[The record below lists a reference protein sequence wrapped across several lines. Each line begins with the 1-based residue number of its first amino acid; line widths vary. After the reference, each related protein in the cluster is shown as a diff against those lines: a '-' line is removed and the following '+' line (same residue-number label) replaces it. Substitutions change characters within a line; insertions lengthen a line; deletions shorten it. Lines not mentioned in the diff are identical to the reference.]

1 MFDRTQPNRRT
12 AVEPTQATPY
22 PDRTQLAA
30 MPQAYYSD
38 DMPTAPSE
46 PVYDLDRPPR
56 RRRRE
61 RPQSRQRT
69 GFTPKAIAVGS
80 IAGLS
85 VITLLGL
92 MIVVGAYLYFQVF
105 ELIVPGVHVGDVKLG
120 GMSREEAAAE
130 LTEAWGSGQGVI
142 LSAEGQNWVASPS
155 DFGMM
160 LEPRTTAQ
168 QAFDVGHGGPI
179 FGEILA
185 MYKSLM
191 GGTAV
196 APSVAIDEA
205 AARAGL
211 EQWAQR
217 INKVPVD
224 ASIQIE
230 NGQVTAVPGKQG
242 FNLNVDATL
251 AVISADPAV
260 AIQGGYLPL
269 VLDPVAPRIA
279 DASGAVAEAQALLDA
294 PLEVRAYDAITD
306 QTLNFTAEPAMIA
319 SWLGV
324 QTDGT
329 GPHAVVQP
337 DRLTAWIDQQN
348 AGLIDGS
355 QLDAATSAPEIEAAL
370 REGRAA
376 TLVVKHTPTT
386 YVVEAGD
393 NLTRIA
399 WKVGIPYWR
408 ITDANPDIN
417 ENGLFIGQVLTI
429 PSKDDLLP
437 LPVVANKRIVI
448 SIADQ
453 HLWAYENGAEVYSF
467 VISTGIDRSPTQPG
481 VFQVQEHNK
490 SVYAAQWD
498 LTMPNFM
505 SIYEAWPGFFNGTHG
520 LPTLSSGQILWR
532 EVLGEPASY
541 GCIILDL
548 DDGETLYN
556 WAEDGVVVE
565 IRE

>member
-1 MFDRTQPNRRT
+1 MLDRTQPNRRT
-12 AVEPTQATPY
+12 VPDPTQATPY

-30 MPQAYYSD
+30 MPQAYYPD
-38 DMPTAPSE
+38 DMPTVPAE
-46 PVYDLDRPPR
+46 AVYDRPR
-56 RRRRE
+56 RRRRAQG
-61 RPQSRQRT
+61 RPRG

-85 VITLLGL
+85 VITLLAV
-92 MIVVGAYLYFQVF
+92 MIIFGAYMYFQVF

-120 GMSREEAAAE
+120 GMTREEAAAE
-130 LTEAWGSGQGVI
+130 LTQAWGSGQGVI
-142 LSAEGQNWVASPS
+142 LSAEGQNWVASPA
-155 DFGMM
+155 DFGMT

-168 QAFDVGHGGPI
+168 LAFDVGHGGPI
-179 FGEILA
+179 FGEFSALVE
-185 MYKSLM
+185 STM

-196 APSVAIDEA
+196 APSVGFDEA
-205 AARAGL
+205 TARAGL

-230 NGQVTAVPGKQG
+230 NGQISAVPGQQG
-242 FNLNVDATL
+242 YNLNIDATL

-279 DASGAVAEAQALLDA
+279 DASGAVAEAEALLDG
-294 PLEVRAYDAITD
+294 PLEVRAYDAIID
-306 QTLNFTAEPAMIA
+306 ETLTFTAEPQIIA

-324 QTDGT
+324 QTDST

-337 DRLTAWIDQQN
+337 ERLTAWIDQQN

-355 QLDAATSAPEIEAAL
+355 KLDAADSAPEIEAAL

-376 TLVVKHTPTT
+376 TLIMKHTKTT

-408 ITDANPDIN
+408 IANENPEVN
-417 ENGLFIGQVLTI
+417 ENGLYIGQVLTI

-437 LPVVANKRIVI
+437 LPVVAHKRIII
-448 SIADQ
+448 SISEQ